1 MPQIFTQKS
10 PKNHPKSL
18 QNVTQNQK
26 KKCSY
31 QSGNAA
37 KISKKKSSN
46 CRPDPRS
53 SMGKGEIPKQK
64 KTIKIVEI
72 RIKHD

>member
-10 PKNHPKSL
+10 PKKSPKRQPES
-18 QNVTQNQK
+18 K

-37 KISKKKSSN
+37 KISKKKSPN

-64 KTIKIVEI
+64 KAIKIVY
-72 RIKHD
+72 